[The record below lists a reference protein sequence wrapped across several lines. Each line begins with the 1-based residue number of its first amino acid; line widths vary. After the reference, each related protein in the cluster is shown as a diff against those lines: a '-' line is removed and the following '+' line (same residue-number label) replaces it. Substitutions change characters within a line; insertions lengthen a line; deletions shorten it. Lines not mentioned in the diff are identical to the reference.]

1 MPVKCKVMFEE
12 PTIALYADDYCGLEI
27 ESIDL
32 LSCDTPGCNLT
43 VHKYTILSSFHWLIS
58 FLVPY
63 DMQGRAI

>member
-1 MPVKCKVMFEE
+1 MPVKCKAMFEE
-12 PTIALYADDYCGLEI
+12 PTIALYADEYCGLEI

-58 FLVPY
+58 FLVQF